1 MFFEGFE
8 VALQCK
14 EVCPVWE
21 LYFQPLNIWHQL
33 LRNEVR
39 TAQSLVSELRCNSL
53 LDEFIKFIIYDF
65 ERDVHIF
72 TYSSLVLN
80 ENITLSPRV
89 INFGKRLSQKLELA
103 QKIKLIPCDLDSH
116 LQHIHSF
123 MMIAEARFEI
133 GLEKNRIKNRRFW
146 QKDKEFY
153 EFMLTSSNEFGLH
166 PETYFQVS

>member
-1 MFFEGFE
+1 MNGLIFSSVLSIKLTLIIVLCTLQLFLERFFRSISNAFE
-8 VALQCK
+8 MRLPRSACS
-14 EVCPVWE
+14 
-21 LYFQPLNIWHQL
+21 H
-33 LRNEVR
+33 
-39 TAQSLVSELRCNSL
+39 
-53 LDEFIKFIIYDF
+53 
-65 ERDVHIF
+65 VHIF

-103 QKIKLIPCDLDSH
+103 QKIKLIPCDLDSQ
-116 LQHIHSF
+116 LQHVHSF